1 MGLESHMPGIAGA
14 GGPPQPPTGC
24 SHWGYGE
31 EDGES
36 HQWSCRRKEGHSHP
50 EMSSASLDKRR

>member
-1 MGLESHMPGIAGA
+1 MMPEPHMPRIAGA
-14 GGPPQPPTGC
+14 GGPPRAAAMVGFD
-24 SHWGYGE
+24 E

-36 HQWSCRRKEGHSHP
+36 HQCSCRRKEGHSHP